1 MESTPTTVV
10 TKVPRAVVEWLR
22 DETIG
27 GAILLVAAAAA
38 LIWANSPWSA
48 EYFTLANTK
57 IGPEALDLNLSLS
70 KWAADGLLAVFFFVA
85 GLELKY
91 EFVRGSLRK
100 FQTAVVPVAA
110 ALGGMIIPA
119 LFFLIVN
126 LTSDIGEPSGWGIP
140 MATDI
145 AFALAVLAVAGRRLP
160 IQVRIFLLTLAV
172 VDDLGAITVIAA
184 FYTDAVETI
193 PLVIAALL
201 LGLYAYLQKKRV
213 RAWYIYLPLVLVIW
227 EMVHRSGV
235 HATVAGIAL
244 GLLTRAKLDPG
255 EEESPA
261 ERLEHRVH
269 PISAGFCVPLFAFFA
284 AGVSIAGI
292 DPVQALTEPLGLGI
306 IVGLVVGKPIGVVGG
321 AYLVTRF
328 KNINLPDLLHWRDI
342 LAVGFVAG
350 VGFTVSLLV
359 AELAFDYDEVLLT
372 DAKLAIL
379 FGSVLSAILASI
391 ALIRRGRHHD
401 AISS

>member
-1 MESTPTTVV
+1 MASTPTPART
-10 TKVPRAVVEWLR
+10 VPRAVLESLR
-22 DETIG
+22 NETIG
-27 GAILLVAAAAA
+27 GAILLVAAAVA

-48 EYFTLANTK
+48 EYFALANTK
-57 IGPEALDLNLSLS
+57 VGPESLGLNLTLS
-70 KWAADGLLAVFFFVA
+70 TWAADGLLAVFFFVA

-100 FQTAVVPVAA
+100 FSTAVVPVAA
-110 ALGGMIIPA
+110 AIGGMAIPA

-126 LTSDIGEPSGWGIP
+126 LTSEIGEASGWGIP

-160 IQVRIFLLTLAV
+160 VQVRVFLLTLAV
-172 VDDLGAITVIAA
+172 VDDLGAITVIAL
-184 FYTDAVETI
+184 FYTEAVETI
-193 PLVIAALL
+193 PLVIASLL
-201 LGLYAYLQKKRV
+201 LVLYAYLQKKRV
-213 RAWYIYLPLVLVIW
+213 RAWYIYIPLVLVIW

-235 HATVAGIAL
+235 HATVAGVAL
-244 GLLTRAKLDPG
+244 GLLTRAKIDPG

-261 ERLEHRVH
+261 ERLQHRVH

-284 AGVSIAGI
+284 AGISIAGI

-306 IVGLVVGKPIGVVGG
+306 IVGLVIGKPIGVMGG

-328 KNINLPDLLHWRDI
+328 KNVNIPDVLHWRDI
-342 LAVGFVAG
+342 LAVGIVAG
-350 VGFTVSLLV
+350 VGFTVSLLI
-359 AELAFDYDEVLLT
+359 AELAFEDDIVLLT

-379 FGSVLSAILASI
+379 VASAMSAILAAF

>member
-1 MESTPTTVV
+1 MASTPTPART
-10 TKVPRAVVEWLR
+10 VPRAVLESLR
-22 DETIG
+22 NETIG
-27 GAILLVAAAAA
+27 GAILLVAAAVA

-48 EYFTLANTK
+48 EYFALADTK
-57 IGPEALDLNLSLS
+57 IGPESLGLNLTLS
-70 KWAADGLLAVFFFVA
+70 TWAADGLLAVFFFVA

-100 FQTAVVPVAA
+100 FSTAVVPVAA
-110 ALGGMIIPA
+110 AIGGMVIPA

-126 LTSDIGEPSGWGIP
+126 LTSEIGEASGWGIP

-160 IQVRIFLLTLAV
+160 VQVRVFLLTLAV
-172 VDDLGAITVIAA
+172 VDDLGAITVIAL
-184 FYTDAVETI
+184 FYTEAVETI
-193 PLVIAALL
+193 PLVIASLL
-201 LGLYAYLQKKRV
+201 LVLYAYLQKKRV
-213 RAWYIYLPLVLVIW
+213 RAWYIYIPLVLVIW

-235 HATVAGIAL
+235 HATVAGVAL
-244 GLLTRAKLDPG
+244 GLLTRAKIDPG

-261 ERLEHRVH
+261 ERLQHRVH

-284 AGVSIAGI
+284 AGISIAGI

-306 IVGLVVGKPIGVVGG
+306 IVGLVIGKPIGVMGG

-328 KNINLPDLLHWRDI
+328 KNVNIPDVLHWRDI
-342 LAVGFVAG
+342 LAVGIVAG
-350 VGFTVSLLV
+350 VGFTVSLLI
-359 AELAFDYDEVLLT
+359 AELAFEDDIVLLT

-379 FGSVLSAILASI
+379 VASAMSALLA
-391 ALIRRGRHHD
+391 AFAFIRRGRHHD